1 MNHSPNSTNKRGLDK
16 KVIPIALQGQAQLR
30 QRKREAPKGRR
41 IDPKALDEVQL
52 LLGNSSRQSDL
63 LIEHLHKIQDRYGHL
78 SAAHLAALAQE
89 MQMAQVSVYEV
100 ASFYHHFD
108 IVKEGGQVPAPLTV
122 RVCDGLSCEM
132 AGAKDLLNKLPSILG
147 LQVRV
152 IAVPCIGRCEQAPA
166 ALVGQHPVSNANCDS
181 ITNKVQAGQFTHL
194 PEAYTGRIA
203 YESAGGYQLLK
214 QCMAGDKE
222 VDSVI
227 QIMEDAS
234 LRGLGGA
241 GFPTGRKW
249 RIVRAETPV
258 CDAAGLVVGRVVSG
272 TLSPIINEAIG
283 TALVAAT
290 VAAAPLLVD
299 IRGTKINLQ
308 LVKPPFVSLKKS

>member
-1 MNHSPNSTNKRGLDK
+1 M
-16 KVIPIALQGQAQLR
+16 IPIAVQGQAQVR
-30 QRKREAPKGRR
+30 HRKREAPKGRR
-41 IDPKALDEVQL
+41 VDPKALAEVLL

-108 IVKEGGQVPAPLTV
+108 IVKEGGQIPAPLTV
-122 RVCDGLSCEM
+122 RVCDGLSCEI

-166 ALVGQHPVSNANCDS
+166 ALVGQHPVSKASCDS
-181 ITNKVQAGQFTHL
+181 ITNKVLTRQFKHL
-194 PEAYTGRIA
+194 PEAYIDRKA

-214 QCMAGDKE
+214 QCMAGIKD

-227 QIMEDAS
+227 K
-234 LRGLGGA
+234 L
-241 GFPTGRKW
+241 W
-249 RIVRAETPV
+249 RTQ
-258 CDAAGLVVGRVVSG
+258 VSG
-272 TLSPIINEAIG
+272 ALAARAFRRGENGALSEQK
-283 TALVAAT
+283 TALV
-290 VAAAPLLVD
+290 
-299 IRGTKINLQ
+299 
-308 LVKPPFVSLKKS
+308 